1 MKALKLISVILLSL
15 THIMTFHACA
25 ADKDGH
31 TLTKLWSEYQKA
43 VDADRPKDQADI
55 LTRIKE
61 QALSQ
66 RLAWDY
72 YDACWKYVDAR
83 VSTNWKLRDELRTQ
97 ADAEIGRFDEPV
109 MHFYNWKDRQS
120 TEDMFKYVQEN
131 KDRLLAASH
140 PEFHRNDPAVN
151 GYLFSPVLV
160 PSFANDYEFALWSL
174 LADRRSTEVR
184 DAVRAH
190 FKGRYPQEAFAEYT
204 IAQTLST
211 DDAKK
216 TMDGIILDYPGKA
229 VTMLARQYLLIR
241 RNNDLRWDKGSSE
254 QYSLLAD
261 DCARFINDRKL
272 FSGEE
277 KAIADCCTE
286 ADEILATLTAQTLN
300 VEAEKGTATFSV
312 RNIPSVRVRILD
324 GAREVFSA
332 TVDNPKKSFYVPDT
346 LTLRFPD
353 LEDKTYNLVCTG
365 GKVETKSEYQ
375 RYTLS
380 IAHKRDHDGYGVYV
394 ADYLSGEPVK
404 SCRFVL
410 YDNDGKEVARTEAMA
425 LDGFTYLPESITG
438 ILEKGKHSRYYTLQA
453 VTELGGRIR
462 KSPKHG
468 FGYQERGEVERQN
481 PPRHRAMLITDRS
494 AFNPDETVRY
504 KVMLYE
510 GTYEFATRAAGI
522 RLRARLTDPEGKEIG
537 EEELTTGEY
546 GSAAGAFVLRKGA
559 KGGMYTITIFENGR
573 TVASTRVRA
582 DEFVLPTFDLSWKP
596 DDRFYLPG
604 DEISAAGTVR
614 SYSGH
619 SINGTDARWTAE
631 YNGEPLADGK
641 LELSPAGD
649 FSLHFKGPE
658 ARYYYSNVVITVR
671 VTDATGETLEFRK
684 TVGVSA
690 NLPLNIAVTNRV
702 DGRFEVPD
710 RYSRGAIVGEDVI
723 RSSIQLGSR
732 GAVRTHPALK
742 LTYKLLHE
750 GKVLRSGEAEN
761 GKDLPLDL
769 SGYPSGLY
777 TIEATA
783 SAKAGNGNTYDDT
796 ETFEVVK
803 ASDAD
808 TVLDMD
814 VASFFKEIAD
824 DGRGIA
830 LQFGSTTG
838 PVWAVAELYGDGN
851 RLLEHRIVRLA
862 GVRGKE
868 GSLATVRFD
877 RRPGYPEALSLKL
890 FWFKD
895 AHAYEYTRTL
905 DRREARFQLPL
916 SFSRFLDT
924 TAPHTDYSF
933 TLRTAEGVE
942 VAATIFDKSTETIQ
956 PNRWHTDTP
965 DLRDLPYVGYDYSIG
980 VDESY
985 AYRSEEDARAVRT
998 RGRMLSKSAAMGAG
1012 AVEMMVEESA
1022 PMAMARMEDNAVSYD
1037 AAELDEEAAENGS
1050 AEPENEAIRENFA
1063 NTIAWEPFLRSD
1075 KDGVVT
1081 FNFSTAD
1088 KLSTYY
1094 VQIFAHDK
1102 AFHNETLRKEMVV
1115 TLPVKVAVVQ
1125 PQFLYEG
1132 DRYVARVSLANST
1145 DKPVSG
1151 RLSVKFLNGKDYRTA
1166 PTVSEKG
1173 TAITVPAHGSADFS
1187 FGISA
1192 PRLAD
1197 LGLLVNFTA
1206 DDKDAGSDGVFVTMP
1221 VKPAVQTITEAHS
1234 ALLLAG
1240 MDRDALLAS
1249 LRREFV
1255 NVQGAQAALKE
1266 ISILGMIQEAVPE
1279 KVLPQSDN
1287 LLDQSEALFANHLID
1302 ILPGGKASG
1311 ATPEQRA
1318 EMVEKILACRNGDGG
1333 FGWFPEMSSSAV
1345 LTAVLLER
1353 IAEMGDAC
1361 PEKLAATA
1369 ADAVRFLDAT
1379 YFGDRFRPIW
1389 CGALSFDQY
1398 LHVRALFPEVSFSPK
1413 GASFKELREF
1423 KKNAKAYLVP
1433 GAKRGLN
1440 GQVFAKARRMKTLRA
1455 LVENERGA
1463 SLARAW
1469 GISLFASGRLR
1480 KSLEKDVESLLQYAE
1495 PHRSGGIYY
1504 PNAVMPWRGLLESE
1518 LYAHSLICDLLTDC
1532 GHNEVAEGIRLW
1544 IMVQKETQQ
1553 WEDDPAYIQAIGSVL
1568 RGTEATLQTK
1578 VLALSATTT
1587 LPFEQIK
1594 AAGNGFTVSRSYTRE
1609 GQPLKDGDVL
1619 HVGDKV
1625 VATYRIWNEE
1635 NRSFV
1640 RLTAPRPAAFRP
1652 VNQLS
1657 GRYGWFARPISITGW
1672 VSFSPQGYRSVLADR
1687 TEFWFDSYPEENTSF
1702 TEEFFVTQEGTFQS
1716 PVPVIESLY
1725 APHYRANDDGKPAV
1739 TVQP

>member
-1 MKALKLISVILLSL
+1 MKALKLATIILLSL
-15 THIMTFHACA
+15 TNMTFHACA

-43 VDADRPKDQADI
+43 VDADKPKDQADI
-55 LTRIKE
+55 LDRIKK
-61 QALSQ
+61 QALDQ

-83 VSTNWKLRDELRTQ
+83 VSSNWKLRDELRAQ
-97 ADAEIGRFDEPV
+97 ADQEIEKYNEPV
-109 MHFYNWKDRQS
+109 MYFFNWKDRRN
-120 TEDMFKYVQEN
+120 TEQMLKYVQEH
-131 KDRLLAASH
+131 KDGLLAASH
-140 PEFHRNDPAVN
+140 PEFHRNDGAVD
-151 GYLFSPVLV
+151 GFIFSPVLV
-160 PSFANDYEFALWSL
+160 PSFRNDYEYALWSL
-174 LADRRSTEVR
+174 LSDRRDEGVQK
-184 DAVRAH
+184 AVLEH

-204 IAQTLST
+204 IAQTLSV

-216 TMDGIILDYPGKA
+216 KMDGLILDYNGKA
-229 VTMLARQYLLIR
+229 VTMLARQYLLGR
-241 RNNDLRWDKGSSE
+241 RQIDLRWDKGTSE
-254 QYSLLAD
+254 QYKQLAD

-272 FSGEE
+272 YSGEE

-286 ADEILATLTAQTLN
+286 VDDLLADLTAQTINLD
-300 VEAEKGTATFSV
+300 VEKGTATFHV
-312 RNIPSVRVRILD
+312 RNIPSVRVRVLD
-324 GAREVFSA
+324 GSKEVFST
-332 TVDNPKKSFYVPDT
+332 TVDNPKKSFYVQDT
-346 LTLRFPD
+346 LTLKFPD
-353 LEDKTYNLVCTG
+353 LEDKTYKLVCNG

-375 RYTLS
+375 KYTLS
-380 IAHKRDHDGYGVYV
+380 IAHKRDWDGYGVYV

-410 YDNDGKEVARTEAMA
+410 YDNDDKEIARTETMT
-425 LDGFTYLPESITG
+425 LDGFTYLPENITR
-438 ILEKGKHSRYYTLQA
+438 LLDKDRWSRYYSLQA
-453 VTELGGRIR
+453 VTQLDGRVR

-468 FGYQERGEVERQN
+468 FGYQARGEVDQEN
-481 PPRHRAMLITDRS
+481 LPRHRTMLITDRS
-494 AFNPDETVRY
+494 AFNPDETVHY

-522 RLRARLTDPEGKEIG
+522 RLRAKLSDPEGKEIG
-537 EEELTTGEY
+537 EEELTTNEY
-546 GSAAGAFVLRKGA
+546 GSAAGAFVLKKGA
-559 KGGMYTITIFENGR
+559 KGGMYTISIYENNR
-573 TVASTRVRA
+573 VVASQRVRA
-582 DEFVLPTFDLSWKP
+582 DEFVLPTFELNWKP

-604 DEISAAGTVR
+604 DEITAAGTVR

-619 SINGTDARWTAE
+619 SINSADARWTAE
-631 YNGEPLADGK
+631 NNGETLAEGK

-649 FSLHFKGPE
+649 FKIGFKGPE
-658 ARYYYSNVVITVR
+658 ARYYYNNVVITVR

-684 TVGVSA
+684 TVGVSGD
-690 NLPLNIAVTNRV
+690 LPLNIAVQNRV
-702 DGRFEVPD
+702 AGRFEVTD
-710 RYSRGAIVGEDVI
+710 RYSRGAIVGENVI

-732 GAVRTHPALK
+732 GSVRTHPTLQ
-742 LTYKLLHE
+742 LSYKLIHE
-750 GKVLRSGEAEN
+750 GKTLLTGTAEN

-783 SAKAGNGNTYDDT
+783 SAKAGNGKTYEET

-803 ASDAD
+803 ASDTD

-814 VASFFKEIAD
+814 VACFFKEIAD

-830 LQFGSTTG
+830 LQIGSTAG

-851 RLLEHRIVRLA
+851 RLLEHRIVRLT
-862 GVRGKE
+862 GVRNKE
-868 GSLATVRFD
+868 GSLTTVRFD
-877 RRPGYPEALSLKL
+877 RKPGYPEALTLKV
-890 FWFKD
+890 FWFRD
-895 AHAYEYTRTL
+895 AHAYEYSRTL
-905 DRREARFQLPL
+905 DKREARFQLPL

-933 TLRTAEGVE
+933 TIRTAEGVE

-956 PNRWHTDTP
+956 PNRWRTDSP
-965 DLRDLPYVGYDYSIG
+965 ELRTLPSVGYSYSIG

-985 AYRSEEDARAVRT
+985 AYHTEDNPRAVRAL
-998 RGRMLSKSAAMGAG
+998 GRAVSKAAGG
-1012 AVEMMVEESA
+1012 VAVDMMVQESA
-1022 PMAMARMEDNAVSYD
+1022 PMARMEDNAATFDSAD
-1037 AAELDEEAAENGS
+1037 AEVADEEAGAE
-1050 AEPENEAIRENFA
+1050 EENETIRENFA

-1094 VQIFAHDK
+1094 VQLFAHDK
-1102 AFHNETLRKEMVV
+1102 AFHNETLRQEMVV

-1151 RLSVKFLNGKDYRTA
+1151 RLSVRFLNGTDYKTA
-1166 PTVSEKG
+1166 PTVSEKD
-1173 TAITVPAHGSADFS
+1173 TRITVPANGSADYS
-1187 FGISA
+1187 FEISA
-1192 PRLAD
+1192 PKLAN

-1221 VKPAVQTITEAHS
+1221 VSPAVQTITEAHS

-1249 LRREFV
+1249 LRKEFV
-1255 NVQGAQAALKE
+1255 NVTGAQAALKE

-1279 KVLPQSDN
+1279 KVLPESDN
-1287 LLDQSEALFANHLID
+1287 LLDQSEALFANYLID

-1318 EMVEKILACRNGDGG
+1318 EMVEKILACRNKDGG
-1333 FGWFPEMSSSAV
+1333 FGWFPEMTSSAI

-1361 PEKLAATA
+1361 PEKLASTT

-1379 YFGDRFRPIW
+1379 YFGDRFRPLW

-1398 LHVRALFPEVSFSPK
+1398 LHVRALFPEVHFAPK
-1413 GASFKELREF
+1413 GASGKELREF
-1423 KKNAKAYLVP
+1423 RKRAKEYLVP
-1433 GAKRGLN
+1433 GSKRGLN
-1440 GQVFAKARRMKTLRA
+1440 GQVFAKARRLKTLRA
-1455 LVENERGA
+1455 LVGNDRGA
-1463 SLARAW
+1463 SLAQSW
-1469 GISLFASGRLR
+1469 GIRLFTSGRLR

-1594 AAGNGFTVSRSYTRE
+1594 AAGNGFTIQRSYTRE

-1619 HVGDKV
+1619 HVGDKI
-1625 VATYRIWNEE
+1625 VATYHIWNEE

-1687 TEFWFDSYPEENTSF
+1687 TEFWFDSYPEEKTSF
-1702 TEEFFVTQEGTFQS
+1702 SEEFFVTQEGTFQS

-1725 APHYRANDDGKPAV
+1725 APHYRANDDGKPAI